1 MNTTWGYSEHDHSW
15 KSPEILIR
23 NLVDIVSKGGNYLL
37 NIGPKGDGSIPQES
51 IESMRTIG
59 QWMATNS
66 EAIYGTTASPF
77 ERPSWGRYTRKTG
90 KLYLHVFQW
99 PKDGV
104 LHVPA
109 SELRVTRVYLL
120 ADQNRTLLKNKK
132 RQDGLSIHLPR
143 KAPDDIVSVIVI
155 EHQ

>member
-1 MNTTWGYSEHDHSW
+1 
-15 KSPEILIR
+15 
-23 NLVDIVSKGGNYLL
+23 LL

-59 QWMATNS
+59 QWMAANG

-90 KLYLHVFQW
+90 KLYVHVFQW
-99 PKDGV
+99 PKNGT
-104 LHVPA
+104 LHIHVGQMN
-109 SELRVTRVYLL
+109 VTRVYLL
-120 ADQNRTLLKNKK
+120 ADLNRTLLNTDK
-132 RQDGLSIHLPR
+132 RHDTLIVHIPG
-143 KAPDDIVSVIVI
+143 KAPDDIIWKAPDDIISVVVI